1 MGELAVPEEI
11 IEKCLNH
18 RTADNGVVYTYQQQQ
33 RLHDR
38 KAAFDLLSDYLI
50 ALLGHPK
57 DWHKVPQ
64 ETNPEHVLLPSA
76 HTQWTTASHLPEA
89 DEKFLAA
96 HVAQKLL
103 AELRKSSG
111 IIDRILLEQRMNEFL
126 TSE

>member
-1 MGELAVPEEI
+1 MDELAVPEEV

-18 RTADNGVVYTYQQQQ
+18 RAADKGIVYTYQRQQ

-38 KAAFDLLSDYLI
+38 KTTFDLLGDYLI
-50 ALLGHPK
+50 AFLGHPK

-64 ETNPEHVLLPSA
+64 ETSPEHVLLSSA
-76 HTQWTTASHLPEA
+76 YTQWTTASHLPEA

-103 AELRKSSG
+103 AEPRQTSG
-111 IIDRILLEQRMNEFL
+111 AIGHLALKQRMNEFL
-126 TSE
+126 TAV